1 MLRPLLLHVSALNE
15 VEYTAYT
22 ASIRDILKLSD
33 HHSLE
38 YDKLFVGVRELQA
51 WLRGLG
57 YPLPPRLTRCA
68 AVTIYLYHHSSLISF
83 NQILRL
89 FSPDLGVQ
97 DVLSGSQFFAA
108 LRLVSHVLSGR
119 DLDQG
124 LVFVQGVF

>member
-51 WLRGLG
+51 WLRGR
-57 YPLPPRLTRCA
+57 YPHLAPSTLD
-68 AVTIYLYHHSSLISF
+68 S
-83 NQILRL
+83 ILRL

-97 DVLSGSQFFAA
+97 NVLSGSQFFAA
-108 LRLVSHVLSGR
+108 LRLFSHVLSGR

-124 LVFVQGVF
+124 LVFVQVG